1 MDDVESYTSGE
12 DLPERSSVFSPRDRL
27 TRENDIESS
36 PIETFTA
43 HAYDFGVLG
52 SGRPEGGMPKDISR
66 EGEADVEPDDWSPG
80 GTTPVRIGV
89 PPFGAFDLR
98 SPDKPKSPSMPFVKQ
113 ELSGAYPGDPRGP
126 LATSSSPWPP
136 LHRQDSMRSVT
147 SDEGS
152 VRGGMRRGS
161 FRNMIA
167 PLHRQDSMR
176 SMTSDEGSVRG
187 GMRRG
192 SFQNMIAMTED
203 GRRRLKLGRESSLRT
218 LKNIGAKAAAVAAV
232 ASPSYIA
239 EVVTKKASPNLRSQ
253 GRSWNHWTRKYKA
266 FDPRSNVV
274 TTWNLLLLITLC
286 AQCIKLPVDVTF
298 YPIHQPERAWTEMVA
313 KSTSLFI
320 VGRLFDTIYLFDIVM
335 NFWTGFYHEATQA
348 YILTLPDVARRYFL
362 SWFFVDCVAIVPW
375 EMFFAHGL
383 LMRSLKLVKMR
394 MMMTSV
400 RANRLTN
407 TFVSRNEV
415 DLKIIQLFQEIFSAL
430 VIVHVVCCS
439 WCFILQYEQ
448 RGHDDSASVPHVH
461 DVSTAYLYGYAD
473 DGETPINWVASH
485 QIRGGGFEYYV
496 AALQLLL
503 QGEMQLV
510 SLSERILLIISVAV
524 LYAIFIFIITEVA
537 LIISEI
543 GYRNKK
549 YRQTMREVNLMMREH
564 NFPGDLRYRLRRYI
578 RFRHVQQDGNS
589 AGMSLNASPER
600 RYILSLLSPQL
611 RQEAMVHMNNAGI
624 GQVKLF
630 QDAELPNDALLALS
644 VGARIEVYAGHEFV
658 YKAGDPAVSL
668 NVVVK
673 GVISNKGR
681 LVRRR
686 DTFGEEA
693 CLSAHTEYISSAYT
707 ITFCSICHLDGK
719 SIKRMFKKYSLSE
732 IKMRKQLARKFAREG
747 LRAYV
752 RYVNAAR
759 KGKLEEFKRDFFN
772 QGFSESMF
780 FRMYLT
786 YSKSVG
792 EFEVMEQCA
801 LQIQQVWRAKVLRR
815 KIEIAQYKARMDRAG
830 LQPRQSNGK
839 GPRLLGGFARVKDF
853 IKAAKAMNEPLTE
866 TQRLECME
874 LNQRQMMET
883 LARLQESLNELAH
896 SHDLYNRD
904 DAPSFH

>member
-1 MDDVESYTSGE
+1 M
-12 DLPERSSVFSPRDRL
+12 
-27 TRENDIESS
+27 
-36 PIETFTA
+36 
-43 HAYDFGVLG
+43 
-52 SGRPEGGMPKDISR
+52 
-66 EGEADVEPDDWSPG
+66 
-80 GTTPVRIGV
+80 
-89 PPFGAFDLR
+89 
-98 SPDKPKSPSMPFVKQ
+98 
-113 ELSGAYPGDPRGP
+113 
-126 LATSSSPWPP
+126 
-136 LHRQDSMRSVT
+136 T

-152 VRGGMRRGS
+152 VRGGM
-161 FRNMIA
+161 
-167 PLHRQDSMR
+167 
-176 SMTSDEGSVRG
+176 

-203 GRRRLKLGRESSLRT
+203 GRRRLQLGRESSLRT

-239 EVVTKKASPNLRSQ
+239 EVVTKNASPNLRSQ
-253 GRSWNHWTRKYKA
+253 GQSWNHWTHKYKA

-274 TTWNLLLLITLC
+274 TTWHLVLLITLC
-286 AQCIKLPVDVTF
+286 AQCIKLPVDVSF
-298 YPIHQPERAWTEMVA
+298 YPVQPERAWTEMVA
-313 KSTSLFI
+313 KSRSLFI

-335 NFWTGFYHEATQA
+335 NFWTGFYHEPTQA

-375 EMFFAHGL
+375 EMFFVHGL
-383 LMRSLKLVKMR
+383 LMRSIKLVKMR
-394 MMMTSV
+394 KMMTSV

-415 DLKIIQLFQEIFSAL
+415 DLKIIQLVQEIFSAF
-430 VIVHVVCCS
+430 VIVHIVCCS

-448 RGHDDSASVPHVH
+448 RGHDDSASKPFE
-461 DVSTAYLYGYAD
+461 VSTAYEYGFAD
-473 DGETPINWVASH
+473 DGETPVNWVVSH
-485 QIRGGGFEYYV
+485 QIRGGEFEYYV

-510 SLSERILLIISVAV
+510 SLAERILLIISVAV
-524 LYAIFIFIITEVA
+524 LYAIFIFIIAEVA
-537 LIISEI
+537 SIISEI

-564 NFPGDLRYRLRRYI
+564 NFPGDLRYRLRKYI
-578 RFRHVQQDGNS
+578 RFRHVQQDGTS
-589 AGMSLNASPER
+589 AGVSLNASPER

-644 VGARIEVYAGHEFV
+644 VGAHIEVYAGHEFV
-658 YKAGDPAVSL
+658 YKAGDAAVSL

-693 CLSAHTEYISSAYT
+693 CLSAHSEYISSAYT

-732 IKMRKQLARKFAREG
+732 TKMRKQLARKFAREG

-792 EFEVMEQCA
+792 EFEVMERCA
-801 LQIQQVWRAKVLRR
+801 LQIQRVWRAKVLRR
-815 KIEIAQYKARMDRAG
+815 KVEIAQYRARMDRAG
-830 LQPRQSNGK
+830 LQPRQST

-866 TQRLECME
+866 NQRLECME
-874 LNQRQMMET
+874 LNQRQMMES

-896 SHDLYNRD
+896 SQDLYR
-904 DAPSFH
+904 DAPSFQ

>member
-1 MDDVESYTSGE
+1 
-12 DLPERSSVFSPRDRL
+12 
-27 TRENDIESS
+27 
-36 PIETFTA
+36 
-43 HAYDFGVLG
+43 
-52 SGRPEGGMPKDISR
+52 
-66 EGEADVEPDDWSPG
+66 
-80 GTTPVRIGV
+80 
-89 PPFGAFDLR
+89 
-98 SPDKPKSPSMPFVKQ
+98 
-113 ELSGAYPGDPRGP
+113 
-126 LATSSSPWPP
+126 
-136 LHRQDSMRSVT
+136 
-147 SDEGS
+147 
-152 VRGGMRRGS
+152 
-161 FRNMIA
+161 
-167 PLHRQDSMR
+167 
-176 SMTSDEGSVRG
+176 
-187 GMRRG
+187 
-192 SFQNMIAMTED
+192 MIAMTED

-239 EVVTKKASPNLRSQ
+239 EVVTKNASPNLRSQ
-253 GRSWNHWTRKYKA
+253 GQSWNHWTHKYKA

-274 TTWNLLLLITLC
+274 TTWHLVLLITLC
-286 AQCIKLPVDVTF
+286 AQCIKLPVDVSF
-298 YPIHQPERAWTEMVA
+298 YPVQPERAWTEMVA
-313 KSTSLFI
+313 KSRSLFI

-335 NFWTGFYHEATQA
+335 NFWTGFYHEPTQA

-375 EMFFAHGL
+375 EMFFVHGL
-383 LMRSLKLVKMR
+383 LMRSIKLVKMR
-394 MMMTSV
+394 KMMTSV

-415 DLKIIQLFQEIFSAL
+415 DLKIIQLVQEIFSAF
-430 VIVHVVCCS
+430 VIVHIVCCS

-448 RGHDDSASVPHVH
+448 RGHDDSASMPFE
-461 DVSTAYLYGYAD
+461 VSTAYEYGFAD
-473 DGETPINWVASH
+473 DGETPVNWVVSH
-485 QIRGGGFEYYV
+485 QIRGGEFEYYV

-510 SLSERILLIISVAV
+510 SLAERILLIISVAV
-524 LYAIFIFIITEVA
+524 LYAIFIFIIAEVA
-537 LIISEI
+537 SIISEI

-564 NFPGDLRYRLRRYI
+564 NFPGDLRYRLRKYI
-578 RFRHVQQDGNS
+578 RFRHVQQDGTS
-589 AGMSLNASPER
+589 AGVSLNASPER

-644 VGARIEVYAGHEFV
+644 VGAHIEVYAGHEFV
-658 YKAGDPAVSL
+658 YKAGDAAVSL

-693 CLSAHTEYISSAYT
+693 CLSAHSEYISSAYT

-732 IKMRKQLARKFAREG
+732 VKMRKQLARKFAREG

-792 EFEVMEQCA
+792 EFEVMESCA
-801 LQIQQVWRAKVLRR
+801 LQIQRVWRAKVLRR
-815 KIEIAQYKARMDRAG
+815 KVEIAQYRARMDRAG
-830 LQPRQSNGK
+830 LQPRQST

-866 TQRLECME
+866 NQRLECME
-874 LNQRQMMET
+874 LNQRQMMES

-896 SHDLYNRD
+896 SHDLYR
-904 DAPSFH
+904 DAPSFQ

>member
-1 MDDVESYTSGE
+1 
-12 DLPERSSVFSPRDRL
+12 
-27 TRENDIESS
+27 
-36 PIETFTA
+36 
-43 HAYDFGVLG
+43 
-52 SGRPEGGMPKDISR
+52 
-66 EGEADVEPDDWSPG
+66 
-80 GTTPVRIGV
+80 
-89 PPFGAFDLR
+89 
-98 SPDKPKSPSMPFVKQ
+98 
-113 ELSGAYPGDPRGP
+113 
-126 LATSSSPWPP
+126 
-136 LHRQDSMRSVT
+136 
-147 SDEGS
+147 
-152 VRGGMRRGS
+152 
-161 FRNMIA
+161 
-167 PLHRQDSMR
+167 
-176 SMTSDEGSVRG
+176 
-187 GMRRG
+187 
-192 SFQNMIAMTED
+192 MIAMTED

-239 EVVTKKASPNLRSQ
+239 EVVTKNASPNLRSQ
-253 GRSWNHWTRKYKA
+253 GQSWNHWTHKYKA

-274 TTWNLLLLITLC
+274 TTWHLVLLITLC
-286 AQCIKLPVDVTF
+286 AQCIKLPVDVSF
-298 YPIHQPERAWTEMVA
+298 YPVQPERAWTEMVA
-313 KSTSLFI
+313 KSRSLFI

-335 NFWTGFYHEATQA
+335 NFWTGFYHEPTQA

-362 SWFFVDCVAIVPW
+362 TWFFVDCVAIVPW

-383 LMRSLKLVKMR
+383 LMRSIKLVKMR
-394 MMMTSV
+394 KMMTSV

-415 DLKIIQLFQEIFSAL
+415 DLKIIQLVQEIFSAF
-430 VIVHVVCCS
+430 VIVHIVCCS

-448 RGHDDSASVPHVH
+448 RGHDDSASMPFE
-461 DVSTAYLYGYAD
+461 VSTAYEYGFAD
-473 DGETPINWVASH
+473 DGETAVNWVVSH
-485 QIRGGGFEYYV
+485 QIRGGEFEYYV

-510 SLSERILLIISVAV
+510 SLAERILLIISVAV
-524 LYAIFIFIITEVA
+524 LYAIFIFIIAEVA
-537 LIISEI
+537 SIISEI

-564 NFPGDLRYRLRRYI
+564 NFPGDLRYRLRKYI
-578 RFRHVQQDGNS
+578 RFRHVQQDGTS
-589 AGMSLNASPER
+589 AGVSLNASPER

-644 VGARIEVYAGHEFV
+644 VGAHIEVYAGHEFV
-658 YKAGDPAVSL
+658 YKAGDAAVSL

-693 CLSAHTEYISSAYT
+693 CLSAHSEYISSAYT

-719 SIKRMFKKYSLSE
+719 SIKRMFRKYSLSE
-732 IKMRKQLARKFAREG
+732 TKMRKQLARKFAREG

-792 EFEVMEQCA
+792 EFEVMERCA
-801 LQIQQVWRAKVLRR
+801 LQIQRVWRAKVLRR
-815 KIEIAQYKARMDRAG
+815 KVEIAQYRARMDRAG
-830 LQPRQSNGK
+830 LQPRQST

-866 TQRLECME
+866 NQRLECME
-874 LNQRQMMET
+874 LNQRQMMES

-896 SHDLYNRD
+896 SHDLYR
-904 DAPSFH
+904 DAPSFQ

>member
-1 MDDVESYTSGE
+1 
-12 DLPERSSVFSPRDRL
+12 
-27 TRENDIESS
+27 
-36 PIETFTA
+36 
-43 HAYDFGVLG
+43 
-52 SGRPEGGMPKDISR
+52 
-66 EGEADVEPDDWSPG
+66 
-80 GTTPVRIGV
+80 
-89 PPFGAFDLR
+89 
-98 SPDKPKSPSMPFVKQ
+98 
-113 ELSGAYPGDPRGP
+113 
-126 LATSSSPWPP
+126 
-136 LHRQDSMRSVT
+136 
-147 SDEGS
+147 
-152 VRGGMRRGS
+152 
-161 FRNMIA
+161 
-167 PLHRQDSMR
+167 
-176 SMTSDEGSVRG
+176 
-187 GMRRG
+187 
-192 SFQNMIAMTED
+192 MIAMTED

-239 EVVTKKASPNLRSQ
+239 EVVTKNASPNLRSQ
-253 GRSWNHWTRKYKA
+253 GQSWNHWIHKYKA
-266 FDPRSNVV
+266 LDPRSNVV
-274 TTWNLLLLITLC
+274 TTWHLVLLITLC
-286 AQCIKLPVDVTF
+286 AQCIKLPVDVSF
-298 YPIHQPERAWTEMVA
+298 YPVQPERAWTEMVA
-313 KSTSLFI
+313 KSRSLFI

-335 NFWTGFYHEATQA
+335 NFWTGFYHEPTQA

-362 SWFFVDCVAIVPW
+362 TWFFVDCVAIVPW
-375 EMFFAHGL
+375 EMFFVHGL
-383 LMRSLKLVKMR
+383 LMRSIKLVKMR
-394 MMMTSV
+394 KMMTSV

-415 DLKIIQLFQEIFSAL
+415 DLKIIQLVQEIFSAF
-430 VIVHVVCCS
+430 VIVHIVCCS

-448 RGHDDSASVPHVH
+448 RGHDDSASMPFE
-461 DVSTAYLYGYAD
+461 VSTAYEYGFAD
-473 DGETPINWVASH
+473 DGETPVNWVVSH
-485 QIRGGGFEYYV
+485 QIRGGEFEYYV

-510 SLSERILLIISVAV
+510 SLAERILLIISVAV
-524 LYAIFIFIITEVA
+524 LYAIFIFIIAEVA
-537 LIISEI
+537 SIISEI

-564 NFPGDLRYRLRRYI
+564 NFPGDLRYRLRKYI
-578 RFRHVQQDGNS
+578 RFRHVQQDGTS
-589 AGMSLNASPER
+589 AGVSLNASPER

-644 VGARIEVYAGHEFV
+644 VGAHIEVYAGHEFV
-658 YKAGDPAVSL
+658 YKAGDAAVSL

-693 CLSAHTEYISSAYT
+693 CLSAHSEYISSAYT

-732 IKMRKQLARKFAREG
+732 VKMRKQLARKFAREG

-792 EFEVMEQCA
+792 EFEVMERCA
-801 LQIQQVWRAKVLRR
+801 LQIQRVWRAKVLRR
-815 KIEIAQYKARMDRAG
+815 KVEIAQYRARMDRAG
-830 LQPRQSNGK
+830 LQPRQST

-866 TQRLECME
+866 NQRLECME
-874 LNQRQMMET
+874 LNQRQMMES

-896 SHDLYNRD
+896 SHDLYR
-904 DAPSFH
+904 DAPSFQ

>member
-1 MDDVESYTSGE
+1 
-12 DLPERSSVFSPRDRL
+12 
-27 TRENDIESS
+27 
-36 PIETFTA
+36 
-43 HAYDFGVLG
+43 
-52 SGRPEGGMPKDISR
+52 
-66 EGEADVEPDDWSPG
+66 
-80 GTTPVRIGV
+80 
-89 PPFGAFDLR
+89 
-98 SPDKPKSPSMPFVKQ
+98 
-113 ELSGAYPGDPRGP
+113 
-126 LATSSSPWPP
+126 
-136 LHRQDSMRSVT
+136 
-147 SDEGS
+147 
-152 VRGGMRRGS
+152 
-161 FRNMIA
+161 
-167 PLHRQDSMR
+167 
-176 SMTSDEGSVRG
+176 
-187 GMRRG
+187 
-192 SFQNMIAMTED
+192 MIAMTED

-239 EVVTKKASPNLRSQ
+239 EVVTKNASPNLRSQ
-253 GRSWNHWTRKYKA
+253 GQSWNHWTHKYKA

-274 TTWNLLLLITLC
+274 TTWHLVLLITLC
-286 AQCIKLPVDVTF
+286 AQCIKLPVDVSF
-298 YPIHQPERAWTEMVA
+298 YPVQPERAWTEMVA
-313 KSTSLFI
+313 KSRSLFI

-335 NFWTGFYHEATQA
+335 NFWTGFYHEPTQA

-362 SWFFVDCVAIVPW
+362 TWFFVDCVAIVPW
-375 EMFFAHGL
+375 EMFFVHGL
-383 LMRSLKLVKMR
+383 LMRSIKLVKMR
-394 MMMTSV
+394 KMMTSV

-415 DLKIIQLFQEIFSAL
+415 DLKIIQLVQEIFSAF
-430 VIVHVVCCS
+430 VIVHIVCCS

-448 RGHDDSASVPHVH
+448 RGHDDSASMPFE
-461 DVSTAYLYGYAD
+461 VSTAYEYGFAD
-473 DGETPINWVASH
+473 DGETPVNWVVSH
-485 QIRGGGFEYYV
+485 QIRGGEFEYYV

-510 SLSERILLIISVAV
+510 SLAERILLIISVAV
-524 LYAIFIFIITEVA
+524 LYAIFIFIIAEVA
-537 LIISEI
+537 SIISEI

-564 NFPGDLRYRLRRYI
+564 NFPGDLRYRLRKYI
-578 RFRHVQQDGNS
+578 RFRHVQQDGTS
-589 AGMSLNASPER
+589 AGVSLNASPER

-644 VGARIEVYAGHEFV
+644 VGAHIEVYAGHEFV
-658 YKAGDPAVSL
+658 YKAGDAAVSL

-693 CLSAHTEYISSAYT
+693 CLSAHSEYISSAYT

-732 IKMRKQLARKFAREG
+732 VKMRKQLARKFAREG

-792 EFEVMEQCA
+792 EFEVMESCA
-801 LQIQQVWRAKVLRR
+801 LQIQRVWRAKVLRR
-815 KIEIAQYKARMDRAG
+815 KVEIAQYRARVDRAG
-830 LQPRQSNGK
+830 LQPRQST

-866 TQRLECME
+866 SQRLECME
-874 LNQRQMMET
+874 LNQRQMMES

-896 SHDLYNRD
+896 SHDLYR
-904 DAPSFH
+904 DAPSFQ

>member
-27 TRENDIESS
+27 TRENDRESS

-52 SGRPEGGMPKDISR
+52 SERPEGGMPKDISR

-98 SPDKPKSPSMPFVKQ
+98 SPGRPISPSMPFVKQ
-113 ELSGAYPGDPRGP
+113 ELSGAYPSDPRSL
-126 LATSSSPWPP
+126 LATSSSS
-136 LHRQDSMRSVT
+136 R
-147 SDEGS
+147 
-152 VRGGMRRGS
+152 
-161 FRNMIA
+161 A
-167 PLHRQDSMR
+167 PLHRQDSVC

-253 GRSWNHWTRKYKA
+253 GQSWNHWTRKYKA

-274 TTWNLLLLITLC
+274 TTWHLVLLITLC
-286 AQCIKLPVDVTF
+286 AQCIKLPVDVSF
-298 YPIHQPERAWTEMVA
+298 YPVQPERAWTEMVA
-313 KSTSLFI
+313 KSRSLFI

-335 NFWTGFYHEATQA
+335 NFWTGFYHEPTQA

-362 SWFFVDCVAIVPW
+362 TWFFVDCVAIVPW
-375 EMFFAHGL
+375 EMFFVHGL
-383 LMRSLKLVKMR
+383 LMRSIKLVKMR
-394 MMMTSV
+394 KMMTSV

-415 DLKIIQLFQEIFSAL
+415 DLKIIQLVQEIFSAF
-430 VIVHVVCCS
+430 VIVHIVCCS

-448 RGHDDSASVPHVH
+448 RGHDDSASMPFE
-461 DVSTAYLYGYAD
+461 VSTAYEYGFAD
-473 DGETPINWVASH
+473 DGETPVNWVVSH
-485 QIRGGGFEYYV
+485 QIRGGEFEYYV

-510 SLSERILLIISVAV
+510 SLAERILLIISVAV
-524 LYAIFIFIITEVA
+524 LYAIFIFIIAEVA
-537 LIISEI
+537 SIISEI

-644 VGARIEVYAGHEFV
+644 VGAHIEVYAGHEFV
-658 YKAGDPAVSL
+658 YKAGDAAVSL

-693 CLSAHTEYISSAYT
+693 CLSAHSEYISSAYT

-732 IKMRKQLARKFAREG
+732 VKMRKQLARKFAREG

-792 EFEVMEQCA
+792 EFEVMERCA
-801 LQIQQVWRAKVLRR
+801 LQIQRVWRAKVLRR
-815 KIEIAQYKARMDRAG
+815 KVEIAQYRARMDRAG
-830 LQPRQSNGK
+830 LQPRQST

-866 TQRLECME
+866 SQRLECME
-874 LNQRQMMET
+874 LNQRQMMES

-896 SHDLYNRD
+896 SHDLYR
-904 DAPSFH
+904 DAPSFQ

>member
-1 MDDVESYTSGE
+1 
-12 DLPERSSVFSPRDRL
+12 
-27 TRENDIESS
+27 
-36 PIETFTA
+36 
-43 HAYDFGVLG
+43 
-52 SGRPEGGMPKDISR
+52 MPQDISR
-66 EGEADVEPDDWSPG
+66 GDEADVEPDDWSPG
-80 GTTPVRIGV
+80 GTTSVRHGV

-98 SPDKPKSPSMPFVKQ
+98 SPGTQISPSMPFVKQ
-113 ELSGAYPGDPRGP
+113 EFSGAYPSDPRSTSP
-126 LATSSSPWPP
+126 LATSSSRRVIA
-136 LHRQDSMRSVT
+136 LHRQDSVC
-147 SDEGS
+147 
-152 VRGGMRRGS
+152 
-161 FRNMIA
+161 
-167 PLHRQDSMR
+167 

-203 GRRRLKLGRESSLRT
+203 GRRRLQLGRQSSMSLRT
-218 LKNIGAKAAAVAAV
+218 LKNIGTKAAAVAAA

-239 EVVTKKASPNLRSQ
+239 QVVTKKASPNLRYQ
-253 GRSWNHWTRKYKA
+253 GQSWKHWIHKYKA
-266 FDPRSNVV
+266 FDPRSNFV

-286 AQCIKLPVDVTF
+286 AQCIKLPVDVSF
-298 YPIHQPERAWTEMVA
+298 YPVQPERAWTEMVA
-313 KSTSLFI
+313 KSRSLFI
-320 VGRLFDTIYLFDIVM
+320 FGRLFDMMYLFDIVM
-335 NFWTGFYHEATQA
+335 SFWTGFYHEPTQA
-348 YILTLPDVARRYFL
+348 YILTLPDVARRYFF
-362 SWFFVDCVAIVPW
+362 SWFFVDSVAIVPW
-375 EMFFAHGL
+375 EMLFVHGL
-383 LMRSLKLVKMR
+383 LMRSIKLVKMR
-394 MMMTSV
+394 KMMTSV
-400 RANRLTN
+400 RNNRLTN
-407 TFVSRNEV
+407 SFVSRNEV
-415 DLKIIQLFQEIFSAL
+415 DLKIIQLVQEIFSAL

-448 RGHDDSASVPHVH
+448 RGHDDSASTPFEVT
-461 DVSTAYLYGYAD
+461 TAYDYGFAD
-473 DGETPINWVASH
+473 DGETAVNWVVSH
-485 QIRGGGFEYYV
+485 QIRGGEFEYYV

-510 SLSERILLIISVAV
+510 SLAERILLIISVAV
-524 LYAIFIFIITEVA
+524 LYAVFILIIAEVA
-537 LIISEI
+537 SILSEI

-564 NFPGDLRYRLRRYI
+564 NFPGDLRYRLRKYI

-589 AGMSLNASPER
+589 AGVSLNASPER

-644 VGARIEVYAGHEFV
+644 VGAHIEVYAGHEFV
-658 YKAGDPAVSL
+658 YKAGDAAVSL

-693 CLSAHTEYISSAYT
+693 CLSAHSEYISSAYT

-792 EFEVMEQCA
+792 EFEVMESCA
-801 LQIQQVWRAKVLRR
+801 LQIQRVWRAKVLRR
-815 KIEIAQYKARMDRAG
+815 KVEIAQYRARMDRAG
-830 LQPRQSNGK
+830 LSVGQSPRQSS
-839 GPRLLGGFARVKDF
+839 GPRMLGGFSRVKDF
-853 IKAAKAMNEPLTE
+853 IKAAKAMNEPLTDE
-866 TQRLECME
+866 QRLECME
-874 LNQRQMMET
+874 LNQRQMMES
-883 LARLQESLNELAH
+883 LGRLQESLNELAH
-896 SHDLYNRD
+896 SHDMYRD
-904 DAPSFH
+904 AQDFQ